1 MQHFRSLEE
10 VNLQN
15 VWLTIGSFDGVHRG
29 HQAIAAYL
37 TAGAH
42 AAGVPAV
49 VLTFHPHPA
58 VILRNRSGSYYLT
71 SPDERAS
78 ILGDLGV
85 DVIITHP
92 FTRAVANTS
101 AGDFL
106 KEIQRHMRPS
116 HVLVGED
123 FALGHDREG
132 GLTELARLGE
142 ELGYTL
148 TSLSPIRNDQDVIS
162 SSRIRSAL
170 AEGNVTYAN
179 NMLGRAFQI
188 NGKVIPGDGRG
199 RTLGIPTANLDIWP
213 QRALPKSG
221 VYACYAHVEGAA
233 WHSVVNIGVRP
244 TFDPEDSDQHVE
256 AHLLDFNQDMYGKQ
270 LALDFVARIRD
281 EQRFSS
287 VEALVDQIHQD
298 IKKANMQLKNN

>member
-1 MQHFRSLEE
+1 MQHFHSLEQ

-29 HQAIAAYL
+29 HRAIAEYL
-37 TAGAH
+37 TAGAF

-49 VLTFHPHPA
+49 VLTFHPHPG

-78 ILGDLGV
+78 LLGELGV

-92 FTRAVANTS
+92 FNREVAGTS
-101 AGDFL
+101 AGDF
-106 KEIQRHMRPS
+106 MRKIHHYLSPS

-132 GLTELARLGE
+132 GLNVLTRLGE
-142 ELGYTL
+142 ELGFTL
-148 TSLSPIRNDQDVIS
+148 TTLSPIRNDQDIIS

-170 AEGNVTYAN
+170 AEGEVTYAN
-179 NMLGRAFQI
+179 NMLGRTFQI
-188 NGKVIPGDGRG
+188 KGSVIPGDGRG
-199 RTLGIPTANLDIWP
+199 RTLGIPTANLEIWP
-213 QRALPKSG
+213 EHAVPKPG
-221 VYACYAHVEGAA
+221 VYACYAYVGGAVKNA
-233 WHSVVNIGVRP
+233 VVNIGVRP
-244 TFDPEDSDQHVE
+244 TFEPGGSKQHVE
-256 AHLLDFNQDMYGKQ
+256 AHILDFNQDIYGKSI
-270 LALDFVARIRD
+270 ALGFVARLRD

-287 VEALVDQIHQD
+287 IDALVNQIQQD
-298 IKKANMQLKNN
+298 IEKAKTHL